1 MAVTVNLINETCM
14 HFRVHMPFTST
25 PPQLIGGCSLL
36 QIMNVYRYSSTSAL
50 TRAIS
55 RIRSTSERLT
65 GQSDVL
71 VAQQAVRAKKEE
83 LREWRQ
89 KLTQATTS
97 YEEVQRRL
105 KGLYTK
111 KAQVYQDQ
119 RRDVAAIQAVND
131 EEEDLL
137 VSEQSCFLD
146 LEHCQQKEREC
157 FEGLSDAIQE
167 SHEKERAKS
176 DQMKY
181 YSRLGSLM
189 GAVFGFLGS
198 NLFLRR
204 EIRQHN
210 TKHAEKMNAIETT
223 LLQMQNHE
231 SSTSK
236 RTGSITS
243 SNQEPIYPFKE
254 VELKLTRAETKID
267 ELNAKLKSNYAIL
280 ERISSHLCL
289 QAPTD
294 NIPSD
299 TLTVSTSQQSLKGH
313 HISGKDDMVALAG
326 VVAYSVLLAV
336 LSLFR

>member
-1 MAVTVNLINETCM
+1 MAVTVNLINEVCM
-14 HFRVHMPFTST
+14 HFRCICHSRPRPLNSWS
-25 PPQLIGGCSLL
+25 CSLL

-55 RIRSTSERLT
+55 RIRSTSEKLT

-71 VAQQAVRAKKEE
+71 VAQQVVRAKKEE

-137 VSEQSCFLD
+137 VSEQSCFFD

-157 FEGLSDAIQE
+157 FEGLSDSIQE

-223 LLQMQNHE
+223 LLQIQNHE
-231 SSTSK
+231 SPTNK
-236 RTGSITS
+236 RKGSITS
-243 SNQEPIYPFKE
+243 SNQEQTSSFKE

-289 QAPTD
+289 QAHAHT
-294 NIPSD
+294 PSD
-299 TLTVSTSQQSLKGH
+299 TLTVSTSPQSLKGH